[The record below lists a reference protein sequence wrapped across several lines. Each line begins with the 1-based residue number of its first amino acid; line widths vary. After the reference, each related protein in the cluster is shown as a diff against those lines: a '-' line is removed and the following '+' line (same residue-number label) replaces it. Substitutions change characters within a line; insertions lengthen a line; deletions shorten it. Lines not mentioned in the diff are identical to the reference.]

1 MMRGVGIVRVGIPA
15 RDDANLRSHTH
26 SGTVRPCLVAL
37 FVDNKPNQKKN
48 LARNIPVMTDLEME
62 PLSHPESI
70 CHWRRSHME
79 SRVLLNDYCSCTAVP
94 ADGVDTGA

>member
-1 MMRGVGIVRVGIPA
+1 
-15 RDDANLRSHTH
+15 
-26 SGTVRPCLVAL
+26 
-37 FVDNKPNQKKN
+37 
-48 LARNIPVMTDLEME
+48 MTDLEME
-62 PLSHPESI
+62 PLSHTESI